1 MHNTNFTFNLNS
13 FISHILSPFISYI
26 SVFLCILHL
35 HLAYMPTSFE
45 KKTKGQV
52 NAYIDPREVPW
63 KVERYRD
70 TLQSNLNH

>member
-1 MHNTNFTFNLNS
+1 MHNTNFTFN

-26 SVFLCILHL
+26 SAFLCILHL
-35 HLAYMPTSFE
+35 HLAYMPTVCE
-45 KKTKGQV
+45 KTKGQV